1 MRQRLTDHMANKQAA
16 AGLRREI
23 SDDFKYDKKKLKHL
37 HRILHNV
44 NIAVGTLGSALGEFS
59 RVKGPTISPD
69 GLLGGLGY
77 IMPIKNVKEVIT
89 NSVHSLS
96 EVADSIADELSN
108 PHWDAVEDKE
118 TKEVLKEK
126 EKVEEETQD
135 VLETPPDA
143 EMPSEEPEAETE
155 DNVTPE
161 DVVTSKDVRVA
172 SINPDKILPDAV
184 REALVRFSSVGRAMT
199 SGKPFE
205 TGNGNFQELDNHEKS
220 TITAALKKMEAA
232 VEKSDIKIKGK
243 IRAESEAYYEGP
255 KTPEYLGGYRWA
267 LVADCSNEFE
277 AQKLASEIDSF
288 GSKYYNMGKTVR
300 FNIGNW

>member
-1 MRQRLTDHMANKQAA
+1 MRKRLTDHSANKQAA

-23 SDDFKYDKKKLKHL
+23 TDDFKYDKKKLKHL

-44 NIAVGTLGSALGEFS
+44 NIAVGTLGSALAEFS

-126 EKVEEETQD
+126 EKVEEETQE
-135 VLETPPDA
+135 VLENPPDA
-143 EMPSEEPEAETE
+143 EVSESDDDVA
-155 DNVTPE
+155 PE
-161 DVVTSKDVRVA
+161 DVVTSKEVFENKVTA
-172 SINPDKILPDAV
+172 SVNPDKILPDAV
-184 REALVRFSSVGRAMT
+184 REALVRFSSVGRAQKIAA
-199 SGKPFE
+199 SFE
-205 TGNGNFQELDNHEKS
+205 TSEGHYNELKDSEKK
-220 TITAALKKMEAA
+220 TIDAAIKKMEETLENSG
-232 VEKSDIKIKGK
+232 VKIKGK
-243 IRAESEAYYEGP
+243 VRAESEAYYEGP
-255 KTPEYLGGYRWA
+255 KTPEYLGGYRWV
-267 LVADCSNEFE
+267 LVADCSTE
-277 AQKLASEIDSF
+277 ADAKELVSEINTF
-288 GSKYYNMGKTVR
+288 GLKYYNSGKSVR
-300 FNIGNW
+300 LNIGNW